1 MRNPSACFFIGF
13 SQYFTVPSLDMQVF
27 LLYTVNIYRFIMG
40 DCYMFSVGDR
50 IVYPMHGA
58 GIIRKIEE
66 KEILGQ
72 KRAYYILQLPGNDM
86 NVMIPVEMDSSTG
99 IRGVVPQ
106 QALQGVADLLRSES
120 TQMSSNWN
128 QRYRDNLARLK
139 SGDLLEVARVIKG
152 LMWRDH
158 RRGLSNGERKM
169 LHSAKQI
176 LISEVVLVEGTD
188 DYSAVEQRINEAMML
203 GA

>member
-1 MRNPSACFFIGF
+1 MSA
-13 SQYFTVPSLDMQVF
+13 
-27 LLYTVNIYRFIMG
+27 
-40 DCYMFSVGDR
+40 
-50 IVYPMHGA
+50 
-58 GIIRKIEE
+58 
-66 KEILGQ
+66 
-72 KRAYYILQLPGNDM
+72 
-86 NVMIPVEMDSSTG
+86 
-99 IRGVVPQ
+99 
-106 QALQGVADLLRSES
+106 
-120 TQMSSNWN
+120 NWN

-176 LISEVVLVEGTD
+176 LISEVVLVEGSE
-188 DYSAVEQRINEAMML
+188 YPAVEQRINEAMML